1 MSRVQPPVL
10 PLPAAA
16 LCAASRAAQRT
27 RRDRSAGGRSGE
39 QSWQRIDAVA
49 LPRIEE
55 TACEASG
62 LLLSPLDRMIGIFGH
77 DLKGLLNALTV
88 NAELLLRRNG
98 DTRVDSARNV
108 RRTIHRMDQ
117 LVTSL
122 LDYVRLKADTLEIV
136 SRPFDAAELLREAVD
151 IFGPLARAR
160 SLSLVLAV
168 PAGPLLAT
176 ADPDRLFQVI
186 SNILANAIKF
196 SSPEGGITVRAAKLG
211 DDLQVD
217 IEDDGSGIPERDLD
231 RVFEGFCQL
240 READARGLG
249 LGLYIARAIVQAHD
263 GRIWATSRPGAG
275 STFHFVVP
283 GKPSPQPSARPP
295 GSVPRAARA

>member
-1 MSRVQPPVL
+1 
-10 PLPAAA
+10 
-16 LCAASRAAQRT
+16 
-27 RRDRSAGGRSGE
+27 
-39 QSWQRIDAVA
+39 
-49 LPRIEE
+49 
-55 TACEASG
+55 
-62 LLLSPLDRMIGIFGH
+62 MIGIFGH

-108 RRTIHRMDQ
+108 RQTIHRMDQ

-160 SLSLVLAV
+160 SLSLVLAI
-168 PAGPLLAT
+168 PAGPLRAT
-176 ADPDRLFQVI
+176 ADSDRMFQVV
-186 SNILANAIKF
+186 SNLLANAIKF
-196 SSPEGGITVRAAKLG
+196 SSPEGRITLRAAMSG
-211 DDLQVD
+211 DELQVD
-217 IEDDGSGIPERDLD
+217 IEDDGPGIPERDLD

-240 READARGLG
+240 READARGGLG

-275 STFHFVVP
+275 SMFHFVVP
-283 GKPSPQPSARPP
+283 GKPSPRPSARPS
-295 GSVPRAARA
+295 GSAPRAARV